1 MNEFSVT
8 ADKVGVHD
16 ETSCRVVL
24 HEHERLSDV
33 ELKRSLRL
41 LLRLFI
47 FPTSTLFLDF
57 RLDDNTRELLLNEK
71 LKVHDVL

>member
-8 ADKVGVHD
+8 ADKVGVRD
-16 ETSCRVVL
+16 ETNCRVVL

-47 FPTSTLFLDF
+47 FPTSTLFLDC